1 MIDDY
6 KVKVIDDMLSRID
19 SGECY
24 TAKLTAGGS
33 HTIDIDEV
41 ALKLLKKYFSGEI
54 EYTPTQEP
62 LDIHKMNTKK
72 NLPHWVI
79 GYKNSVKLVVF
90 HQLRLMLVIG
100 IMSLFGIILLLIER
114 LLSICNRKALFKEN
128 YYGRLSYQELCSCK

>member
-62 LDIHKMNTKK
+62 LDVNKMNTTELF
-72 NLPHWVI
+72 NFVHD
-79 GYKNSVKLVVF
+79 GYKEEFAPEGNWIRKFCEIS
-90 HQLRLMLVIG
+90 G
-100 IMSLFGIILLLIER
+100 ISTVEANACYWHNEPIRNNPTANRKIIEYLQSEGII
-114 LLSICNRKALFKEN
+114 
-128 YYGRLSYQELCSCK
+128 